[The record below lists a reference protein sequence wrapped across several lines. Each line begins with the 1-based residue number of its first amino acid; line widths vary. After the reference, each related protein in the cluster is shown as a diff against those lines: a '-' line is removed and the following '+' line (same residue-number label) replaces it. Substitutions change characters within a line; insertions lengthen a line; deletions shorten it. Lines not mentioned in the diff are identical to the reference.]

1 MKKNTVS
8 YKQSLQISNRL
19 SNDNFRA
26 LVRLRNELMFEE
38 LKKNDFKVN

>member
-8 YKQSLQISNRL
+8 YEQSLQISNRL
-19 SNDNFRA
+19 ESEA
-26 LVRLRNELMFEE
+26 YAKLVQLRNKLMFEE